1 MKNLNED
8 YKNLNELIRTAYKL
22 ISPMTYHDDVNR
34 LTPEF
39 VMDDAKKRPGCYL
52 KLGQGADHT
61 LFPICN
67 RYGYKDPKMIKFSLK
82 LAKKVAER
90 NIGHD
95 TTTVIIKLQKLL
107 NKYNKT
113 IPNTNSQAALK
124 GQATKTFNK
133 KMKIS
138 EAGQSKA
145 NEKLE
150 EWGNSDL
157 NADDRAKKFVQDMY
171 NIKENAKE
179 KSVNEAEGALKKIT
193 KRYYRRATGQ
203 ATMSDKFFGKYDD
216 KPIKDAAPKVGIRI
230 AAVGIGA
237 IALKKLYDKYKS
249 EKDPKKKAVIK
260 AKILKAKKAKK

>member
-1 MKNLNED
+1 MEKLNKD
-8 YKNLNELIRTAYKL
+8 YKSLSELVRTAYKL
-22 ISPMTYHDDVNR
+22 ISPMTYHDDVDR

-39 VMDDAKKRPGCYL
+39 VMDDSKKRPGCYL

-90 NIGHD
+90 NVGTD
-95 TTTVIIKLQKLL
+95 TSTVILKLQKLL
-107 NKYNKT
+107 SKYDKA
-113 IPNTNSQAALK
+113 IPNTVSQAALK

-138 EAGQSKA
+138 EAGQTKA
-145 NEKLE
+145 EEKLE

-157 NADDRAKKFVQDMY
+157 NKDDRAKKFVQDMY
-171 NIKENAKE
+171 NIKEDARDKALEESLAANPGWLGGLYGAGK
-179 KSVNEAEGALKKIT
+179 KSGLKYGRRQGVATTVVAGAGALMI
-193 KRYYRRATGQ
+193 
-203 ATMSDKFFGKYDD
+203 
-216 KPIKDAAPKVGIRI
+216 
-230 AAVGIGA
+230 
-237 IALKKLYDKYKS
+237 KKLYDKFKK

-260 AKILKAKKAKK
+260 AKIMKAKKAKK